1 MKSSLNKTEC
11 VKAATYVFCQTC
23 ENSTSG
29 NFYISIEEV
38 EEYIGKEIN
47 EEAFYKICTTIRLE
61 FEDQVLDV
69 NEDDDEYAWEEGE
82 FNMNIGTNYVLYEE
96 EMNSESDEDEEWF
109 EEDGD
114 EDEDL

>member
-11 VKAATYVFCQTC
+11 AKAATYVFCQAC

-29 NFYISIEEV
+29 NYYIPIEEV
-38 EEYIGKEIN
+38 EEYVGKEIN
-47 EEAFYKICTTIRLE
+47 EEAFYKICATIRLE
-61 FEDQVLDV
+61 FETQVLDV

-82 FNMNIGTNYVLYEE
+82 FNMNIGTNYILHEE
-96 EMNSESDEDEEWF
+96 EMNSESDEDEEWD
-109 EEDGD
+109 EEGD